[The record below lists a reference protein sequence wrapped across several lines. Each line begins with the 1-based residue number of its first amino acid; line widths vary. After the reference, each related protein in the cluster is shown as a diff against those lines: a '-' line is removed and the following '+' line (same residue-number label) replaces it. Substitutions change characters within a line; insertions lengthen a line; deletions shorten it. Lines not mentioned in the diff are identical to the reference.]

1 MGAKAGIK
9 SIRSFIRSPVGV
21 WNIGSSKV
29 PVEKLREQVNHE
41 IGSFLSIQ
49 MLNLELLLLPTWL
62 KRGGLD
68 D

>member
-9 SIRSFIRSPVGV
+9 SICSFIQSPVGF

-29 PVEKLREQVNHE
+29 QVEKLREQVNHE
-41 IGSFLSIQ
+41 IGSFVLIQ

-62 KRGGLD
+62 TQGGLD